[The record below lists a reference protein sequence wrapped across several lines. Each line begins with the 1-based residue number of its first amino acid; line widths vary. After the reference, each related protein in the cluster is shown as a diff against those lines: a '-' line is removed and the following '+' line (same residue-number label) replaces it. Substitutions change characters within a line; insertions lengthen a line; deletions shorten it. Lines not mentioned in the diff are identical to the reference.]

1 MKLKKFFNNKTVIV
15 TGHTGFKGSWLSL
28 WLVSLGAKVIGLSID
43 TVGNQSH
50 FKAIKLAKKLK
61 NINIDIRN
69 LGKLKK
75 IINKHKPDYVFHLAA
90 QSLVKKSY
98 IDPIYTW
105 NTNTIGTLNVLESLR
120 SFKKTCIAVIITS
133 DKSYKNLEI
142 KRGYKENDI
151 LGGKDPYSASK
162 ASAELAIQSYIN
174 SYFSFKKN
182 KVFIGVARAAIP
194 YPDWA
199 REVIDLKYDPSRGP
213 FTSKQL
219 KKAQLS
225 DVFINYMRKWNGF
238 VADN

>member
-151 LGGKDPYSASK
+151 LGGKDPYSES
-162 ASAELAIQSYIN
+162 
-174 SYFSFKKN
+174 
-182 KVFIGVARAAIP
+182 
-194 YPDWA
+194 
-199 REVIDLKYDPSRGP
+199 
-213 FTSKQL
+213 
-219 KKAQLS
+219 
-225 DVFINYMRKWNGF
+225 
-238 VADN
+238 